1 MFVDSS
7 KLLIAGV
14 AVSTALH
21 VVVGARLEAAAPT
34 PRERPPSQVD
44 FEIAAAELPPPPD
57 PTRANPPPAVAPAD
71 PPSAAPIQAHA
82 TVRQPA
88 TPSKDPST
96 PELAQAEP
104 PSELDLTGLTL
115 SSDDGHFSVPAS
127 TGGKRRGPIA
137 RRRSR
142 VQIAPAPSAKPAPP
156 KSPPWVAL
164 ADLSKK
170 PSAPALSSALR
181 QNYPAAAR
189 AQGVAGEASVRAQ
202 IGADGVA
209 RSVHVLSESQSGFG
223 QACRRSVAGS
233 RWGAPLN
240 RAGTP
245 VATTVVYRCRFR
257 VEG

>member
-1 MFVDSS
+1 MFADSS

-21 VVVGARLEAAAPT
+21 VVVGARLEVAAP
-34 PRERPPSQVD
+34 PPAKRPLFRVFFDLPGPG
-44 FEIAAAELPPPPD
+44 FPPPV
-57 PTRANPPPAVAPAD
+57 PTQPSPPPAVAPAE
-71 PPSAAPIQAHA
+71 PPSAAPNQALA

-88 TPSKDPST
+88 TPPKDPPT
-96 PELAQAEP
+96 PEPAQAEP
-104 PSELDLTGLTL
+104 PSELDLTGLTI

-142 VQIAPAPSAKPAPP
+142 VQTTPARPAKPATRKRPA
-156 KSPPWVAL
+156 WVAL

-170 PSAPALSSALR
+170 PIAPALSSALR

-209 RSVHVLSESQSGFG
+209 RSVRVLSESQSGFG
-223 QACRRSVAGS
+223 QACRRSVEGS
-233 RWGAPLN
+233 RWGAPLG